1 MERGNEGTERREGD
15 GRKKEGGE
23 EPSLPMKK
31 IVPAALP
38 LVLIT
43 YFY

>member
-1 MERGNEGTERREGD
+1 MRERKGEKGMG
-15 GRKKEGGE
+15 GRKKGGE